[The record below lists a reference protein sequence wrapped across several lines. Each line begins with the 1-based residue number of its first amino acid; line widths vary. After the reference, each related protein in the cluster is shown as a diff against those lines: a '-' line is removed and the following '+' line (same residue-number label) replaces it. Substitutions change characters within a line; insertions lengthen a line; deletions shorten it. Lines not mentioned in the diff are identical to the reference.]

1 MRELRLPYA
10 DAEQMFRRMVF
21 NIMAENRDDHTKNIS
36 FLMDKTGKWQLS
48 PAYDMTYAFD
58 PANKWIGA
66 HQLSVNGKRTEIKK
80 EDMLEVATKMNIKKP
95 LEIIEQVED
104 SIGRWNEFAK
114 IAEVGKDF
122 MEKFKILFL

>member
-1 MRELRLPYA
+1 V
-10 DAEQMFRRMVF
+10 DC
-21 NIMAENRDDHTKNIS
+21 
-36 FLMDKTGKWQLS
+36 
-48 PAYDMTYAFD
+48 
-58 PANKWIGA
+58 
-66 HQLSVNGKRTEIKK
+66 
-80 EDMLEVATKMNIKKP
+80 EVATKMNIKKP